1 MDNLPEI
8 QVVYNY
14 YCNNQIT
21 PIFIGNED
29 LVSLTYDDFFSCVE
43 ELHQLSEESMRLI
56 IVEPD
61 RPEIDLSSK
70 YFKSQIMRLL
80 NTGKKTIVIRVWLR
94 RNYFILAV

>member
-8 QVVYNY
+8 QGVYNY

-21 PIFIGNED
+21 PIFIG
-29 LVSLTYDDFFSCVE
+29 DDFFSRVE